1 MSTLSE
7 KDKQLKQWM
16 EEIGVDPIPD
26 LKIECIACNTKIQVD
41 KTLNA
46 PIGGI
51 NLISFAGPLSK
62 YRDNSMY
69 STYND
74 KLHFFI
80 CDDCFKKN
88 IKSSM
93 DFKEMS
99 NGKYVKGKLPK
110 IPKLI

>member
-26 LKIECIACNTKIQVD
+26 LKIDCIACNTKIQVD

-74 KLHFFI
+74 KLHFLYAMI
-80 CDDCFKKN
+80 ASKRILNQAWILKRCQTVN
-88 IKSSM
+88 MS
-93 DFKEMS
+93 KETT
-99 NGKYVKGKLPK
+99 
-110 IPKLI
+110 